1 MGCMHAL
8 LLAVATTQLIDVHG
22 STAPRWAEVQGQP
35 TIAGLIQQHAAP
47 PQPAAASP
55 SDAGEPAVISPTLLP
70 AEILLAA
77 ERGELQKVVSWLRKE
92 GPVDALRSARTID
105 GQTATVGL
113 LHAAAAHG
121 QLEMTREL
129 LKRGASVD
137 LPSGLGFT
145 ALIEAAYHGHLSIV
159 LVLLQHL
166 ANPDLQDV
174 YGATALMMAA
184 QPGQEAC
191 VQALLRAGA
200 NTELRTKKGNTAL
213 LLAVAKGHTT
223 TAKLLRQHA
232 ARPQPAT
239 AAPAA
244 PSDTGEPAVSYPTLL
259 PAEVLL
265 AAERGELQKVVSW
278 LRKGGPVDALRRV
291 PTGDGQ
297 TTTVGLLHA
306 ATAGGQLEIVR
317 ELLERGASV
326 DLPNSFDA
334 TALMDA
340 ASYGHLS
347 ILLVLLQHLA
357 NPDLQ
362 FRDGVTALMLAA
374 VGGHEACVQAL
385 LRAKATHQGHFASHR
400 RHTGE

>member
-1 MGCMHAL
+1 MHAL
-8 LLAVATTQLIDVHG
+8 LLAGATTQLINVDG
-22 STAPRWAEVQGQP
+22 GTAPRWAEVEGQP
-35 TIAGLIQQHAAP
+35 TTAELIRQHAAP
-47 PQPAAASP
+47 
-55 SDAGEPAVISPTLLP
+55 
-70 AEILLAA
+70 
-77 ERGELQKVVSWLRKE
+77 
-92 GPVDALRSARTID
+92 
-105 GQTATVGL
+105 
-113 LHAAAAHG
+113 
-121 QLEMTREL
+121 
-129 LKRGASVD
+129 
-137 LPSGLGFT
+137 
-145 ALIEAAYHGHLSIV
+145 
-159 LVLLQHL
+159 
-166 ANPDLQDV
+166 
-174 YGATALMMAA
+174 
-184 QPGQEAC
+184 
-191 VQALLRAGA
+191 
-200 NTELRTKKGNTAL
+200 
-213 LLAVAKGHTT
+213 
-223 TAKLLRQHA
+223 
-232 ARPQPAT
+232 PQPAT

-244 PSDTGEPAVSYPTLL
+244 PSDTGEPAVSSPTLL